1 MVSRSGFVNH
11 DAAALVW
18 SSATELAALLSKGA
32 VSSRALTEAYIS
44 RIQALDGPV
53 NAVVVRCFDAARER
67 AAEADAA
74 LARGR
79 VWGPLHGV
87 PITVKENN
95 DVKGLPTTLG
105 NLAKINNIA
114 ASNSLVVQ
122 RLLDAGA
129 VLLGKTNLALDL
141 NDVQSYND
149 VYGRTCNPHD
159 ISRTPGGSSG
169 GSAAALAAG
178 FTALELGGDIGGS
191 IRTPAHCCGIFGHKA
206 TLGAIPVTDRPSRQ
220 ADIVVKGPL
229 ARSAEDL
236 ELSMRLLA
244 RAAGPAARAWSLTL
258 PESESTKLSHF
269 RVAVWGDDPV
279 CPVDSH
285 VRAAIKR
292 VVLCLRQAGC
302 EVDEA
307 ARPDVDSVRA
317 FRVYKQLLA
326 SAENAGIPDVE
337 LQRLVSK
344 SKGTVL
350 EEQTGWI
357 AQTYNRW
364 HDADAERQVM
374 RAAWEEFFTSFDVLV
389 CPICCSIAWPHD
401 HSGETDQPFWKIGE
415 RVIHGAE
422 GHTTPY
428 HDQVFWSGLTN
439 ICGNPSTVF
448 PAGFFTSN
456 NGTRLPVGLQIVGPE
471 WGDLTTIAFAKAL
484 EVEAGFKFEA
494 CHDFRSML

>member
-1 MVSRSGFVNH
+1 MVSRSGSVQH

-18 SSATELAALLSKGA
+18 SSATELAALLSTGV

-44 RIQALDGPV
+44 RIQALDGPI

-74 LARGR
+74 LAGGR
-79 VWGPLHGV
+79 LWGPLHGV
-87 PITVKENN
+87 PITAKENN

-105 NLAKINNIA
+105 NVANRKNIA

-178 FTALELGGDIGGS
+178 FTSLELGGDIGGS

-206 TLGAIPVTDRPSRQ
+206 TLGALPVTDRPSRQ

-229 ARSAEDL
+229 ARSADDL
-236 ELSMRLLA
+236 ALAMRLLA
-244 RAAGPAARAWSLTL
+244 RAAGPAARAWSLHL
-258 PESESTKLSHF
+258 PESEATKLTHF
-269 RVAVWGDDPV
+269 RVAVWGDDPI

-285 VRAAIKR
+285 VRAAVR
-292 VVLCLRQAGC
+292 CVVRCLKQAGC
-302 EVDEA
+302 EVDET
-307 ARPDVDSVRA
+307 ARPDFDSGRA

-326 SAENAGIPDVE
+326 SAENTSIPDIE

-344 SKGTVL
+344 SEGTMQ
-350 EEQTGWI
+350 EEQAGWI
-357 AQTYNRW
+357 AQSYNRW

-374 RAAWEEFFTSFDVLV
+374 RAAWEDFFTSFDVLI
-389 CPICCSIAWPHD
+389 CPICCSAAWPHD
-401 HSGETDQPFWKIGE
+401 HSGETDQPFWKAGE
-415 RVIHGAE
+415 RVIPGAD
-422 GHTTPY
+422 GHKTPY

-448 PAGFFTSN
+448 PAGKFASN
-456 NGTRLPVGLQIVGPE
+456 SGTRLPVGLQIVGPE
-471 WGDLTTIAFAKAL
+471 WGDLTTIAFARAL
-484 EVEAGFKFEA
+484 EVEAGFKFEVPQEL
-494 CHDFRSML
+494 RSMF